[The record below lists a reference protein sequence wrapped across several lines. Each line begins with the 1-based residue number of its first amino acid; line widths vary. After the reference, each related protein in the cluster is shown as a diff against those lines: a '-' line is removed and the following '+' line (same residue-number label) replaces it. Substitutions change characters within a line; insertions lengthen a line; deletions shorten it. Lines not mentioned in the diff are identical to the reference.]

1 MPVPILRKFAHFP
14 RKVYYCRCHTHDFLK
29 NNKSTEV
36 HLSRQALKLS
46 FGSLAKFADGSCIAQ
61 LGDTSVMVAAV
72 SKAKN
77 SVASFVPLMV
87 EYRQKAAAA
96 GRIPTNH
103 LRREMGITEQ
113 EILTSRVIDRS
124 VRPLFPKGFSYETQ
138 LSCNLLAVDGIYDPD
153 IVSINAAS
161 AALALSDIPW
171 NGPIGAVRVG
181 LIDGEI
187 VINPTRKDLSKS
199 SLNLVIAATE
209 HNQVVMLE
217 ASADNIL
224 QQDFMKALKA
234 GVKETQI
241 IIKSIN
247 DMQKEFGKPKRIIE
261 NMLEPSTEILDSA
274 KLLLEAKI
282 TEVLTNYNLHKVSRG
297 IEIDLVKQEA
307 VEQLKENY
315 SGTDP
320 SLLYEAVNIVVKDI
334 FRNLIMETGKRC
346 DGRGL
351 EDLRD
356 ISCAVNLLKP
366 LHGSALFQRG
376 QTQVLCTVA
385 FDSLDSAF
393 RADPVSVL
401 TGAVKEKN
409 FMLHY
414 EFPPYA
420 TNEIGRFGTFGRREL
435 GHGALAEK
443 SLRPVLPSDFPFTIR
458 LTSEVLESNGSSSMA
473 SVCGGSL
480 ALMDAGVAISAPVSG
495 IAMGLIS
502 TPNPEKPYEI
512 SEYRILT
519 DILGLED
526 YLGDMDFKIAGSKK
540 GISAIQLDVKVPG
553 LPLRVIM
560 ETIKQGAEGK
570 SKILNIMN
578 ETISKPREKKDNW
591 PISEKLEIPAYKLS
605 QFFGFGGSNIKKIR
619 AETGVQLTSIENNV
633 FSVFAPNSEAMA
645 EAKEMIDKLLLE
657 EATPELIFGAI
668 YTAKI
673 VEIRDIGVMVTLY
686 PNMKPA
692 LLHNSQLDQR
702 KIQHPSALNLEVG
715 QEIQVKYFGRD
726 PANGQMR
733 MSRKA
738 LQTISSSVVHNF
750 VSDNT
755 NVNK

>member
-1 MPVPILRKFAHFP
+1 MKKMGLVVLFKIG
-14 RKVYYCRCHTHDFLK
+14 VYTKIPCKKTK
-29 NNKSTEV
+29 
-36 HLSRQALKLS
+36 QPLKLS
-46 FGSLAKFADGSCIAQ
+46 FGDLAKFADGCCVAQ
-61 LGDTSVMVAAV
+61 LGNTSVLVAAV

-77 SVASFVPLMV
+77 SVASFVPLSV

-96 GRIPTNH
+96 GRIPTNY
-103 LRREMGITEQ
+103 LRREIGTTEQ

-124 VRPLFPKGFSYETQ
+124 LRPLFPKGFSDETQ
-138 LSCNLLAVDGIYDPD
+138 LSCNLLAVDGIFDPD

-171 NGPIGAVRVG
+171 NGPIGAVRVS
-181 LIDGEI
+181 LVDGD
-187 VINPTRKDLSKS
+187 VITNPTRKEISKS
-199 SLNLVIAATE
+199 SLNLIIAATE
-209 HNQVVMLE
+209 HNQVVMLDG
-217 ASADNIL
+217 SANNVL
-224 QQDFMKALKA
+224 QQDFMKALKT
-234 GVKETQI
+234 GVKETQVI
-241 IIKSIN
+241 VKSIR
-247 DMQKEFGKPKRIIE
+247 DLQEKFGKSKRTI
-261 NMLEPSTEILDSA
+261 NNVLEPTPEILDSA

-282 TEVLTNYNLHKVSRG
+282 TGVLTDYSLQKVSRG
-297 IEIDLVKQEA
+297 IEIDEIKQEA
-307 VEQLKENY
+307 FEQLKENY
-315 SGTDP
+315 SDSDP
-320 SLLYEAVNIVVKDI
+320 SLLYEAVNIVVKDL

-351 EDLRD
+351 EDLRN
-356 ISCAVNLLKP
+356 ISCAVNIFKP
-366 LHGSALFQRG
+366 LHGSAIFQRG
-376 QTQVLCTVA
+376 QTQVLCTVS

-393 RADPVSVL
+393 RADPVSVA
-401 TGAVKEKN
+401 TGGIKEKN

-420 TNEIGRFGTFGRREL
+420 TNEIGRFGSFGRREL

-480 ALMDAGVAISAPVSG
+480 ALMDAGVSISTPVAG

-502 TPNPEKPYEI
+502 VSNPQKSYEI
-512 SEYRILT
+512 TDYRILS

-540 GISAIQLDVKVPG
+540 GITAVQLDVKVPG

-560 ETIKQGAEGK
+560 EAIQQGSEGK
-570 SKILNIMN
+570 NKILSIMN
-578 ETISKPREKKDNW
+578 ETISKPSEKKDNW
-591 PISEKLEIPAYKLS
+591 PVSEKLEVPAHKVS
-605 QFFGFGGSNIKKIR
+605 QFFGLGGSNIKKLR
-619 AETGVQLTSIENNV
+619 AETGVQLTTIENNI

-645 EAKEMIDKLLLE
+645 EAKEIIDKLLLE
-657 EATPELIFGAI
+657 ENAPELVFGAI

-702 KIQHPSALNLEVG
+702 KIQHPSALNLEIG

-726 PANGQMR
+726 PASGQMR
-733 MSRKA
+733 ISRKA
-738 LQTISSSVVHNF
+738 LQSIPSSFVYNF
-750 VSDNT
+750 INDNP
-755 NVNK
+755 NEKK